1 VWLLLQALL
10 GGYKINLHLLV
21 QRFQQKREILQ
32 TVLPKLQVQVH
43 LPAQPSALAVLKG
56 HLL

>member
-1 VWLLLQALL
+1 VWLLLQSVR
-10 GGYKINLHLLV
+10 GGYKINLHLQV

-32 TVLPKLQVQVH
+32 TVLPKPQVQVR
-43 LPAQPSALAVLKG
+43 LPAQPPAQGVLKG